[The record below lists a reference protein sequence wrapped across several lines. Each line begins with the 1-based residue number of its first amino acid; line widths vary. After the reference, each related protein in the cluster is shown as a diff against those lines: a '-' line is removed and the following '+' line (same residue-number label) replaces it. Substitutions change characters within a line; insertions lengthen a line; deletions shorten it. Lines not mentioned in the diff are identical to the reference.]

1 MKRKIFQGYKTIDKL
16 ILVMVALAVILA
28 TIPAGAGDT
37 PQKQVNPQTTETNQ
51 KQYPPYSDV
60 WGYRFPMSERFRSSQ
75 IAVHKILNG
84 DYAVTY
90 LIDISKKDGPPEW
103 RLEGIYF
110 FSGKKIESKDLKTL
124 EGDRNIRGKT
134 VGQSDI
140 KIDNEISWGR
150 GQACFSCCP
159 EYSQFPITKYA
170 PYRTNEQ
177 LSIVYF
183 SDEPIR
189 QGYVE
194 PFEKCIGTG
203 SWQRFGDKVYHQQV
217 FAVFPIFVP
226 LKDGTF
232 LLYDSFGN
240 FIIRFDKDF
249 NSKSDLFN
257 RNVFIVNTADIRALE
272 KNLFEMDVFNRQ
284 TYDNVVAVYIKAL
297 KKGIQRQA
305 ALEEALGSIKQIKG
319 GKTNGN

>member
-1 MKRKIFQGYKTIDKL
+1 MNEKIFSGYKTIGKL
-16 ILVMVALAVILA
+16 ILKMVALAVMLA
-28 TIPAGAGDT
+28 AIPAGAVDIL
-37 PQKQVNPQTTETNQ
+37 QKQTKPQTAETQ
-51 KQYPPYSDV
+51 TRKYPPYPDV

-75 IAVHKILNG
+75 IRVHKMSNG
-84 DYAVTY
+84 DYGVTY

-110 FSGKKIESKDLKTL
+110 FSGKKIESKDLERIKM
-124 EGDRNIRGKT
+124 DRNIRGKI

-140 KIDNEISWGR
+140 RIDNEISWER
-150 GQACFSCCP
+150 DQACFSCCP
-159 EYSQFPITKYA
+159 EYSQHPITKYA

-189 QGYVE
+189 QGYFE
-194 PFEKCIGTG
+194 PSEKCIGQG
-203 SWQRFGDKVYHQQV
+203 GWQRFGDKVYYQQV

-240 FIIRFDKDF
+240 IIIRLDKDF
-249 NSKSDLFN
+249 KSKSDLF
-257 RNVFIVNTADIRALE
+257 RNIFIVNTADIKTLE
-272 KNLFEMDVFNRQ
+272 KRLFEMDIFNRQ
-284 TYDNVVAVYIKAL
+284 TYDKVVAVYIKAL
-297 KKGIQRQA
+297 KKGMQREV
-305 ALEEALGSIKQIKG
+305 ALQEALGSTKQMKE
-319 GKTNGN
+319 GKNNGN